1 MNKLYEYKY
10 FICSIIFLSISGPSA
25 KSRWGNIR
33 DNFRKSVKK
42 NKTVSGQKAK
52 IIKQYKYAQ
61 QLSFITKFFDERDT
75 MSNIDDKVANEYINV
90 DDDYNEPNENEEYS
104 RNCTTEE
111 VDNPVIVESQNS
123 CPLPSLK
130 QSGSS
135 QFSIPRKKTK
145 YSVPDT
151 PPSKTA
157 AATVM
162 EYLVKK
168 NESMVPLEPK
178 HPVDAFLS
186 GIAPVLK
193 KLTPRYWHYAKSDIF
208 AAVQNY
214 ELKMIM
220 DQEQFAQ
227 PSPISTYST
236 SSYSE
241 QSSPAAD
248 HPTPTTSSFT
258 NSLSDQNQD
267 FTAYFQKY

>member
-1 MNKLYEYKY
+1 MQ
-10 FICSIIFLSISGPSA
+10 GPSA
-25 KSRWGNIR
+25 KSICGNIR

-42 NKTVSGQKAK
+42 NKTVSSQKAK

-61 QLSFITKFFDERDT
+61 QLIFITKFFDERDT
-75 MSNIDDKVANEYINV
+75 MSNIDDVNEL
-90 DDDYNEPNENEEYS
+90 NENKEYS
-104 RNCTTEE
+104 PNCITEE
-111 VDNPVIVESQNS
+111 VDNP
-123 CPLPSLK
+123 
-130 QSGSS
+130 
-135 QFSIPRKKTK
+135 KTK
-145 YSVPDT
+145 YSVPDA

-157 AATVM
+157 AATIM

-193 KLTPRYWHYAKSDIF
+193 KLTPRYCHYAKSDIF

-227 PSPISTYST
+227 PPPMSTYST
-236 SSYSE
+236 SYSE

-248 HPTPTTSSFT
+248 HPTSTTSSFT
-258 NSLSDQNQD
+258 NSFSDQNQD
-267 FTAYFQKY
+267 ITAYFQKY

>member
-1 MNKLYEYKY
+1 
-10 FICSIIFLSISGPSA
+10 
-25 KSRWGNIR
+25 
-33 DNFRKSVKK
+33 
-42 NKTVSGQKAK
+42 
-52 IIKQYKYAQ
+52 
-61 QLSFITKFFDERDT
+61 

-90 DDDYNEPNENEEYS
+90 DDDVNEPNENEEYS
-104 RNCTTEE
+104 QNCTTEE

-135 QFSIPRKKTK
+135 QFSTPRKKIK
-145 YSVPDT
+145 YSVPDA

-214 ELKMIM
+214 EFKMIM

-248 HPTPTTSSFT
+248 HPTPTTSSFP

>member
-1 MNKLYEYKY
+1 M
-10 FICSIIFLSISGPSA
+10 SISGPSA
-25 KSRWGNIR
+25 KTRWGNIR

-75 MSNIDDKVANEYINV
+75 MSNIDDKVANENINV
-90 DDDYNEPNENEEYS
+90 DDDVNEPKLNENEEYS
-104 RNCTTEE
+104 RNYTTEE
-111 VDNPVIVESQNS
+111 VDNPEIVESQNIR
-123 CPLPSLK
+123 PLSSSKPSD
-130 QSGSS
+130 SS
-135 QFSIPRKKTK
+135 QTYTPRKKTK
-145 YSVPDT
+145 YSVPNA

-168 NESMVPLEPK
+168 NESMVPLEPQ
-178 HPVDAFLS
+178 HPVDAFLT

-241 QSSPAAD
+241 QPSPAALSSPND
-248 HPTPTTSSFT
+248 HPTPATSSFT
-258 NSLSDQNQD
+258 NTLSNQNQD
-267 FTAYFQKY
+267 FTAYFQ